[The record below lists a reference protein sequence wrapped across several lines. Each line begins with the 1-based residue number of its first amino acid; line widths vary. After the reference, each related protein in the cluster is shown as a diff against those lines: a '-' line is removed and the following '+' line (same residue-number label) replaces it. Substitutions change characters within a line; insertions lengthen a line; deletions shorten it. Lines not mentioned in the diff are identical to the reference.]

1 MKSPA
6 TSVTEALGFELSP
19 EQFNALFMYIFRA
32 ITNAQFRTYFQDGI
46 KVKYELDKSGYILLN
61 CKLYAYA
68 YHCAKRD
75 GTELPIRSEYGVSKA
90 DARKL
95 RQLDLSHIDP
105 KYPALTIKQ
114 FCAEINAF
122 LSDSKTDNYIGKFTT
137 KKHRFIMQSSMEG
150 RVDIS
155 QREKAAALYALYR
168 RYPEFE
174 NRTHFVNVGKAA
186 IKDSGQSLIKE
197 QTTQSRKRI
206 VKNPDG
212 TYSSVHV
219 PYDTPGLQ
227 LEAASEP
234 DTFVKDGLKAL
245 AKVEPYLTKR
255 ARRFLW
261 IMSGQFDKRFSEH
274 IGTDNSEWAER
285 VQFTTYQAKVRRYF
299 GLTDAQLH
307 TFFNKV
313 RRRARWEAR

>member
-6 TSVTEALGFELSP
+6 TSVTEAMGFELSP

-46 KVKYELDKSGYILLN
+46 KAKAELDKSGYILLN

-75 GTELPIRSEYGVSKA
+75 GTQLPTRAEYGVSKS
-90 DARKL
+90 DARQL
-95 RQLDLSHIDP
+95 RLLNLSHIDP
-105 KYPALTIKQ
+105 VYPALTLEQ
-114 FCAEINAF
+114 FNAEIKNF
-122 LSDSKTDNYIGKFTT
+122 LVSAKTDTYIGKFTT
-137 KKHRFIMQSSMEG
+137 KKHRFVMQSTVEG
-150 RVDIS
+150 RMDIS
-155 QREKAAALYALYR
+155 QREKMAALYALYR
-168 RYPEFE
+168 RYPEFV
-174 NRTHFVNVGKAA
+174 NRTHFINVGKSA

-197 QTTQSRKRI
+197 QTTQSRNRI

-227 LEAASEP
+227 LEAAATP
-234 DTFVKDGLKAL
+234 DSFVQDGLKAL

-261 IMSGQFDKRFSEH
+261 IMSGQYDKRFSEH
-274 IGTDNSEWAER
+274 IGTDNSAWVER

-299 GLTDAQLH
+299 GLTETQLNA
-307 TFFNKV
+307 FFAKV
-313 RRRARWEAR
+313 KRRARWEAR